1 MTRPL
6 LSFFY
11 LLYCVEAGI
20 FLLMAPWSAL
30 WVRNSMAQAPLMGE
44 YLMTGQ
50 IRGAVSAFGFL
61 LLLAAMLDFVDYCH
75 ASKEP

>member
-20 FLLMAPWSAL
+20 FLLMVPWSAL
-30 WVRNSMAQAPLMGE
+30 WVRNSMAQAPRLGE
-44 YLMTGQ
+44 YLMMGQ

-61 LLLAAMLDFVDYCH
+61 LLLSAMFDFVDYCR
-75 ASKEP
+75 ASREP

>member
-1 MTRPL
+1 MKRPL
-6 LSFFY
+6 LYFFY

-20 FLLMAPWSAL
+20 FLLMVPWSAL

-44 YLMTGQ
+44 YLMMGQ

-61 LLLAAMLDFVDYCH
+61 LLLVAMLDFVDYCR
-75 ASKEP
+75 ATRET

>member
-1 MTRPL
+1 VTRPL
-6 LSFFY
+6 LRIFY

-20 FLLMAPWSAL
+20 FLLMAPWSVL
-30 WVRNSMAQAPLMGE
+30 WVRNSMAQAPVLGE

-61 LLLAAMLDFVDYCH
+61 LLLTAMLDFVDCCR
-75 ASKEP
+75 AAEEP